1 MTSFNVDDW
10 VSAEFQNL
18 AEVLS
23 DYDPYLA
30 LEMVPV
36 AEWDN
41 LIDKSKVFRVVNTKD
56 NKIVLYAD
64 SLASPQDILARV
76 WSMDQTKNKVVTNM
90 DAKNAAIQALE
101 MRKHIDEMEAQKD
114 LALFIA
120 KNQKS
125 RWTHEGRIRDEHF
138 NDLGPKTKVIE

>member
-1 MTSFNVDDW
+1 MDRIDEW

-18 AEVLS
+18 AEVLY
-23 DYDPYLA
+23 DYDQYLR

-36 AEWDN
+36 AEHRN
-41 LIDKSKVFRVVNTKD
+41 LIDKTKVFRVVDTKR

-64 SLASPQDILARV
+64 MLTRPQEILARI
-76 WSMDQTKNKVVTNM
+76 WSMDQTYNKVVSNI
-90 DAKNAAIQALE
+90 DRQNEAAQAL
-101 MRKHIDEMEAQKD
+101 MMKKHIDEMEEKKE

-125 RWTHEGRIRDEHF
+125 RWMHEGRVRDEHF
-138 NDLGPKTKVIE
+138 RDLGPVSKVIDK

>member
-1 MTSFNVDDW
+1 MDMIDEW

-36 AEWDN
+36 AEWAN
-41 LIDKSKVFRVVNTKD
+41 LIDKSKVFRVVDTRKNQ
-56 NKIVLYAD
+56 IVLYAD
-64 SLASPQDILARV
+64 SLSSPQDILARL
-76 WSMDQTKNKVVTNM
+76 WSMDQQHNSVVANL
-90 DAKNAAIQALE
+90 DARNAAEQALQ
-101 MRKHIDEMEAQKD
+101 MKKYLDEIEAQRD
-114 LALFIA
+114 LTLFIA

-125 RWTHEGRIRDEHF
+125 RWVHNGRIRDEHF
-138 NDLGPKTKVIE
+138 RDLGPKRKVVE